1 MALEKN
7 IIVDQIEVVAI
18 GIVQVRMATRIVEDG
33 VELSRTFQRYAI
45 TPGQDYANQPER
57 VRAVCEAVHTPEVVA
72 AYQALIVAQGVGNA

>member
-1 MALEKN
+1 MSLEKQ

-33 VELSRTFQRYAI
+33 TELSRTYHRYTIA
-45 TPGQDYANQPER
+45 PGEDYVNQPER

-72 AYQALIVAQGVGNA
+72 AYQAMIAAQGIGNA

>member
-1 MALEKN
+1 MSLEKQ

-33 VELSRTFQRYAI
+33 TELSRTYHRYTIA
-45 TPGQDYANQPER
+45 PGEDYANQPER

-72 AYQALIVAQGVGNA
+72 AYQAMIAAQGIGNA